1 MTQSR
6 PRPDAPR
13 LCIPDDVRQ
22 HLDAARAE
30 MRKGLEALLPGAFFE
45 HRDTARREML
55 LAGRSV
61 LDEAIRRIDE
71 RRPGR

>member
-6 PRPDAPR
+6 TRQDTPRPHVPE
-13 LCIPDDVRQ
+13 DVRQ

-30 MRKGLEALLPGAFFE
+30 MRKSLETILPEGFFV
-45 HRDTARREML
+45 HRDAARREIL

-61 LDEAIRRIDE
+61 LDAALRRMDE
-71 RRPGR
+71 KKSQA